1 MEGAG
6 AEPPLGGRQLTM
18 RHFVALGVVVL
29 AGAASLGAQLDA
41 APARKAAPARH
52 SAVAARDW
60 TRTVVAT
67 PEGGFRMGNPAARV
81 KLVEYGSMT
90 CPHCAEFAHE
100 GDEPLK
106 AYVRRGTVSFEFR
119 NYVLNGIDVTASLL
133 ARCSGPSGF
142 FPMTHRLYATQPE
155 WVGRI
160 AGLTEAEKATLRALP
175 ERQRLPRL
183 AQVGGLTRIAGLHGV
198 TPAGAGQC
206 LVSEAGIAR
215 INAIGEAA
223 AAQGVTGTPTFFIN
237 GVRAEVN
244 TWPEIESLIR
254 QAGG

>member
-1 MEGAG
+1 MKRAFLLGAI
-6 AEPPLGGRQLTM
+6 A
-18 RHFVALGVVVL
+18 L
-29 AGAASLGAQLDA
+29 AGSATLGAQLDA
-41 APARKAAPARH
+41 APARKAAPAP
-52 SAVAARDW
+52 ARDW
-60 TRTVVAT
+60 TRNVVMT

-90 CPHCAEFAHE
+90 CPHCAEFAE
-100 GDEPLK
+100 QGDASLK

-133 ARCSGPSGF
+133 ARCSGPAGF
-142 FPMTHRLYATQPE
+142 FPMTHRLYATQAE

-160 AGLTEAEKATLRALP
+160 SGLSQAEKDALRALP

-183 AQVGGLTRIAGLHGV
+183 AQVGGLTQIAGLHGV
-198 TPAGAGQC
+198 APARANQCLADPAGIDR
-206 LVSEAGIAR
+206 LNR
-215 INAIGEAA
+215 IGEAA
-223 AAQGVTGTPTFFIN
+223 AAAGVQGTPTFFIN

-244 TWPEIESLIR
+244 TWPQIEPLIR